1 MTTRVFANTKESNA
15 PISSTWVTSASTREA
30 VHEVAY
36 RVLDSR
42 LNTVYSALQ
51 LAAERSD
58 EHMEYVH
65 QLRIAAR
72 RAHVGI
78 ELFSALIPKAT
89 LSSLRNSL
97 RRIRQAADEARNW
110 DVMIARLS
118 RGEGRRPVVLE
129 QIWRRRRA
137 AQGPIVAV
145 HCEMEAEAYRDQID
159 QIVQKVKSNR
169 NNEGRRRYVRQAPR
183 YLAPVVKQFFKA
195 SESNPT
201 TIESLHKLRIR
212 AKKVRYTMEI
222 TAAAFDSVFRKK
234 LYPQITFCQDF
245 LGILNDHATAKKL
258 FGEWASSSKDV
269 AEKAFLEGWLLAE
282 QQATDDL
289 REVFLTTWTP
299 KIFARLKTQ
308 FLRYC

>member
-1 MTTRVFANTKESNA
+1 M
-15 PISSTWVTSASTREA
+15 
-30 VHEVAY
+30 
-36 RVLDSR
+36 
-42 LNTVYSALQ
+42 Q
-51 LAAERSD
+51 LAAMGSD
-58 EHMEYVH
+58 ENMEHVH
-65 QLRIAAR
+65 QLRIATR
-72 RAHVGI
+72 RAEVGI
-78 ELFSALIPKAT
+78 GVFSALIPKAA
-89 LSSLRNSL
+89 LSSLRDSL

-110 DVMIARLS
+110 DVMIVRLS
-118 RGEGRRPVVLE
+118 RGAGSRPVILE
-129 QIWRRRRA
+129 QLRRRRRA

-145 HCEMEAEAYRDQID
+145 HHEMEEEAYSSHFDS
-159 QIVQKVKSNR
+159 IVRKVKSNR
-169 NNEGRRRYVRQAPR
+169 NNEGKRRYGRQAPR
-183 YLAPVVKQFFKA
+183 YLAPVIKEFFKA
-195 SESNPT
+195 AESNPT

-222 TAAAFDSVFRKK
+222 TAAAFDSVFRRK
-234 LYPQITFCQDF
+234 LYPQITLCQDF

-282 QQATDDL
+282 QQASDDF